1 MAASSMVT
9 SQYRPSLRRPVGASL
24 VLLVAALVLT
34 VTPVLARNVLSS
46 AVVAP
51 RTGTTATV
59 FLFSVHYAG
68 KPATSVVARVGTLT
82 VALSLVSGTTSSG
95 TWRGSRR
102 LPAGTR
108 SVTFSATAV
117 GKVADLPA
125 GHVTTTAPPTPTPV
139 PTPKPPA
146 ATPRPSARPTRSPAS
161 SPARSPRVS
170 PSARAIPTGG
180 PPSTPTAV
188 GGATQ
193 PSSSPGT
200 AAGGTA
206 DQSGPLLPAIVL
218 GLFVILGVGG
228 IALLTGR
235 RQAEERPSA
244 ESGGLPDAPL
254 APEFVRRAVAA
265 GATGAAAS
273 GSRPRA
279 AWEVSTSLENEP
291 LGSLDE
297 GPSDGGREPR
307 SGDSPFPP
315 EESGSPAESPMST
328 PDEAR
333 PVAGDLPRGGSDEA
347 AAASGDELREGNE
360 PPAQG

>member
-1 MAASSMVT
+1 MARLAASSMVT
-9 SQYRPSLRRPVGASL
+9 PQYRPSLRRRVGSSL

-51 RTGTTATV
+51 RTGTTATLFV
-59 FLFSVHYAG
+59 FSVHYAG

-82 VALSLVSGTTSSG
+82 VALSLVSGTSSNG

-108 SVTFSATAV
+108 SVTFSATAI
-117 GKVADLPA
+117 GRVADLPA
-125 GHVTTTAPPTPTPV
+125 GQVTTTAPPTSTPV
-139 PTPKPPA
+139 PTPKSTPKPPA
-146 ATPRPSARPTRSPAS
+146 ATPRPSARPTRSTAA
-161 SPARSPRVS
+161 SPARAPRSS
-170 PSARAIPTGG
+170 PSARDTPTGR

-200 AAGGTA
+200 AAGGAA

-235 RQAEERPSA
+235 RQAEERPSP
-244 ESGGLPDAPL
+244 ESHGPPDAPPSP
-254 APEFVRRAVAA
+254 AFVRRAA
-265 GATGAAAS
+265 ATGAAGADTAR
-273 GSRPRA
+273 SRPRA
-279 AWEVSTSLENEP
+279 AWEAYSSLENQP
-291 LGSLDE
+291 LGSVDE
-297 GPSDGGREPR
+297 L
-307 SGDSPFPP
+307 PP
-315 EESGSPAESPMST
+315 EEQLDADEPPPAALSGQAVQDSDGVGGEST
-328 PDEAR
+328 DGA
-333 PVAGDLPRGGSDEA
+333 GSDGDPAVSEPIEGALDTGEA
-347 AAASGDELREGNE
+347 ADR
-360 PPAQG
+360 